1 MPKSIRRKVTIARIA
16 EAAEVSPATVSRTL
30 NGTLPVSVRL
40 RQKVMHAAYEL
51 GYLVEERRNIA
62 ILIPA
67 LPSFDGYLG
76 SLLLALNYELYRQK
90 YTPVILSGDDL
101 SFLEEGAF
109 LGVISANF
117 TRKLEQGWSRRH
129 HLPLVAINSRPALSE
144 NVYSVC
150 SDDRQG
156 IALAMD
162 YLMQYGHRRI
172 GMITFDNGIADENLN
187 YRNRVAAFR
196 EYLKQHSP
204 DLTGF
209 HFNVDNWQETT
220 SAVSRLLEWGIT
232 AIFAVGE
239 NYSGV
244 ARRALRDMKIRVPED
259 ISLIGF
265 ENPPANPLLDP
276 PLTTIQQRMDQ
287 LAVEAVNILNRQ
299 LAGRPVHNVTVEYR
313 LIERQ
318 SVLQR
323 N

>member
-1 MPKSIRRKVTIARIA
+1 MKKTLRRKVTIARLA
-16 EAAEVSPATVSRTL
+16 ETAGVSPATVSRTL
-30 NGTLPVSVRL
+30 NGTLPVSARL

-51 GYLVEERRNIA
+51 GYLLEERRNIA

-67 LPSFDGYLG
+67 FPTFDGYLG
-76 SLLLALNYELYRQK
+76 ILLKALNYELYRQK

-109 LGVISANF
+109 QGVISTNF
-117 TRKLEQGWSRRH
+117 NRKLEQGWSRRH

-156 IALAMD
+156 ISLALHH
-162 YLMQYGHRRI
+162 LIRYGHRRI
-172 GMITFDNGIADENLN
+172 GMITFDNGVADENLN
-187 YRNRVAAFR
+187 YHNRVAAFR
-196 EYLKQHSP
+196 EYLKQHTSE
-204 DLTGF
+204 LTGF
-209 HFNVDNWQETT
+209 HFNVDNWLETA
-220 SAVSRLLEWGIT
+220 SAVSRLLEWGVS

-244 ARRALRDMKIRVPED
+244 VRKALRDMKIRVPED

-265 ENPPANPLLDP
+265 ENPPANTLLDP
-276 PLTTIQQRMDQ
+276 PLTTIQQRVEQM
-287 LAVEAVNILNRQ
+287 AIEAVNILNRQ
-299 LAGRPVHNVTVEYR
+299 LAGRPARSVTVEYR

-318 SVLQR
+318 SVLMR

>member
-90 YTPVILSGDDL
+90 YTPVILAGDDL
-101 SFLEEGAF
+101 SILEEGAF
-109 LGVISANF
+109 QGVISTNF
-117 TRKLEQGWSRRH
+117 SRRLEQGWSRRH
-129 HLPLVAINSRPALSE
+129 HLPLVAFNTRPALSE

-150 SDDRQG
+150 SDDEQG
-156 IALAMD
+156 ISLALNH
-162 YLMQYGHRRI
+162 LIRYGHRRI
-172 GMITFDNGIADENLN
+172 DENLN

-196 EYLKQHSP
+196 EYLKQHTP
-204 DLTGF
+204 GVTGF
-209 HFNVDNWQETT
+209 HFNVDDWLETA
-220 SAVSRLLEWGIT
+220 SAVSRLLEWGVT

-244 ARRALRDMKIRVPED
+244 VRKALRDMKIRVPED

-265 ENPPANPLLDP
+265 ENPSANTLLDP

-287 LAVEAVNILNRQ
+287 LAIEAVNILNRQ
-299 LAGRPVHNVTVEYR
+299 LAGRPARSVTVEYR

>member
-90 YTPVILSGDDL
+90 YTPVILAGDDL

-109 LGVISANF
+109 QGVISTNF
-117 TRKLEQGWSRRH
+117 SRRLEQGWSRRH
-129 HLPLVAINSRPALSE
+129 HLPLVAFNTRPALSE

-150 SDDRQG
+150 SDDEQG
-156 IALAMD
+156 ISLALNH
-162 YLMQYGHRRI
+162 LIRYGHRRI
-172 GMITFDNGIADENLN
+172 GMITFDDGMADENLN

-196 EYLKQHSP
+196 EYLKQHTP
-204 DLTGF
+204 GVTGF
-209 HFNVDNWQETT
+209 HFNVDDWLETA
-220 SAVSRLLEWGIT
+220 SAVSRLLEWGVT

-244 ARRALRDMKIRVPED
+244 VRKALRDIKIRVPED

-265 ENPPANPLLDP
+265 ENPSANTLLDP

-287 LAVEAVNILNRQ
+287 LAIEAVNILNRQ
-299 LAGRPVHNVTVEYR
+299 LAGRPARSVTVEYR